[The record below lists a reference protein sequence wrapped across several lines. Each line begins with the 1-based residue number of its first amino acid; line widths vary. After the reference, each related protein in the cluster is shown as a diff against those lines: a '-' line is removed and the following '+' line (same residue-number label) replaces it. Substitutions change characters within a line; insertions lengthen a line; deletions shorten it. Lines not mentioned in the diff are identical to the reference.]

1 MSFKGTFTDQDI
13 VSIQQQT
20 IIEKTNTIWSNWLV
34 FYIKQKIPVEKK
46 PVILVVWSE
55 LKIPWTK
62 STTTLI

>member
-34 FYIKQKIPVEKK
+34 FYIKQKIPVEKLFWLYE
-46 PVILVVWSE
+46 VN
-55 LKIPWTK
+55 
-62 STTTLI
+62 